1 MKPEEMAALHAA
13 AFENSRPWSAQEFAS
28 LLQSAATFHV
38 GDARAFALGRV
49 IADEAELL
57 TLATSPGARRRG
69 LGKACVSA
77 FLHAAH
83 ARGATTA
90 FLEVAADNT
99 AALAL
104 YRACG
109 FDENGRRPGYYA
121 RKGAAPVD
129 AILMRRA
136 LP

>member
-1 MKPEEMAALHAA
+1 MKPEDMAALHAA
-13 AFENSRPWSAQEFAS
+13 AFDNSRPWSAQEFAS

-38 GDARAFALGRV
+38 GDTHAFALGRV

-57 TLATSPGARRRG
+57 TLATAPASRRRG

-77 FLHAAH
+77 FLHEAH

-90 FLEVAADNT
+90 FLEVAADNA

-104 YRACG
+104 YRTCG
-109 FDENGRRPGYYA
+109 FDEDGRRPGYYT